1 MTADS
6 HPFVIREAQAADDA
20 ALRRLA
26 ALDGSR
32 VPAGRILVAEVDGE
46 IVAAVSLAGGP
57 AITDT
62 FRPIPAA
69 RMIELRGV
77 AAALRQH
84 LLKSSAPWSGSPS
97 PARGHRRRGFA
108 PTPALA

>member
-6 HPFVIREAQAADDA
+6 HTFVIREAQAADDA

-26 ALDGSR
+26 ALDSSR
-32 VPAGRILVAEVDGE
+32 VPAGRILVADVDGE
-46 IVAAVSLAGGP
+46 LVAAVSLAGGP
-57 AITDT
+57 AIADP
-62 FRPIPAA
+62 FRPIPPA

-84 LLKSSAPWSGSPS
+84 LSKSSAARSGPPS
-97 PARGHRRRGFA
+97 PAREHRRRGFA
-108 PTPALA
+108 LTPALA